1 MPLLIAVSGFKDSG
15 KTSLARAL
23 LTELSGRGLSLAFMK
38 HTDRDVLSPAG
49 TDTGGIESQGIP
61 CAYWGN
67 DGLRMELPAAAPNS
81 DTIAA
86 LFPEK
91 DIVIV
96 EGAKSISMPR
106 IWVGSAESA
115 PPEVKGVFACF
126 DRAAEKG
133 DGRFLYVPGE
143 ENELAD
149 RIAAFH
155 ERFANVRCVRVAVR
169 GKRLPLKP
177 FVAEMIRGSI
187 AGLLLPLK
195 GIDSLKEGADIH
207 LARSE

>member
-23 LTELSGRGLSLAFMK
+23 LEELSGRGLSLAFMK
-38 HTDRDVLSPAG
+38 HTDRNVLSPAG
-49 TDTGGIESQGIP
+49 TDTGGIESRGIP

-67 DGLRMELPAAAPNS
+67 DGLRMELPATAPNR

-91 DIVIV
+91 DIVVV
-96 EGAKSISMPR
+96 EGAKSIPMPR
-106 IWVGSAESA
+106 IWAGAAESV
-115 PPEVKGVFACF
+115 PSEVKGVFACF
-126 DRAAEKG
+126 DRKAGKG
-133 DGRFLYVPGE
+133 DGKYLYVPGE
-143 ENELAD
+143 ERALAE

-155 ERFANVRCVRVAVR
+155 ERFANVWRVRVAVR

-195 GIDSLKEGADIH
+195 GMDSLKEGADIH
-207 LARSE
+207 LAGSE

>member
-207 LARSE
+207 LACSE

>member
-23 LTELSGRGLSLAFMK
+23 LEELSGQGLSVAFMK
-38 HTDRDVLSPAG
+38 HTDRNVLSPAG
-49 TDTGGIESQGIP
+49 TDTGGIESRGIP

-67 DGLRMELPAAAPNS
+67 DGLRMELPVAAPS
-81 DTIAA
+81 RDMIAA

-91 DIVIV
+91 DIVVV
-96 EGAKSISMPR
+96 EGAKSIPMPR
-106 IWVGSAESA
+106 IWAGAAESV
-115 PPEVKGVFACF
+115 PSEVKGVFACF
-126 DRAAEKG
+126 DRKAGKG
-133 DGRFLYVPGE
+133 DGKYLYVPGE
-143 ENELAD
+143 ERALAE

-155 ERFANVRCVRVAVR
+155 ERFANVWRVRVAVR

-195 GIDSLKEGADIH
+195 GMDSLKEGADIH
-207 LARSE
+207 LAGSD

>member
-187 AGLLLPLK
+187 AGL
-195 GIDSLKEGADIH
+195 
-207 LARSE
+207 

>member
-23 LTELSGRGLSLAFMK
+23 LEELSGRGLSLAFMK

>member
-23 LTELSGRGLSLAFMK
+23 LEELSGRGLSLAFMK
-38 HTDRDVLSPAG
+38 HTDRNVLSPAG
-49 TDTGGIESQGIP
+49 TDTGGIESRGIP

-67 DGLRMELPAAAPNS
+67 DGLRMELPAAAP
-81 DTIAA
+81 DRDAIAA

-91 DIVIV
+91 DIVVV
-96 EGAKSISMPR
+96 EGAKSIPMPR
-106 IWVGSAESA
+106 IWAGAAESV
-115 PPEVKGVFACF
+115 PSEVKGVFACF
-126 DRAAEKG
+126 DRKAGKG
-133 DGRFLYVPGE
+133 DGKYLYVPGE
-143 ENELAD
+143 ERALAE

-155 ERFANVRCVRVAVR
+155 ERFANVRRVRVAVR

-195 GIDSLKEGADIH
+195 GMDSLKKGADIH
-207 LARSE
+207 LAGSE

>member
-23 LTELSGRGLSLAFMK
+23 LEELSGRGLSLAFMK
-38 HTDRDVLSPAG
+38 HTDRNVLSPAG
-49 TDTGGIESQGIP
+49 TDTGGIESRGIP

-67 DGLRMELPAAAPNS
+67 DGLRMELPATAPNR

-91 DIVIV
+91 DIVVV
-96 EGAKSISMPR
+96 EGAKSIPMPR
-106 IWVGSAESA
+106 IWAGAAESV
-115 PPEVKGVFACF
+115 PSEVKGVFACF
-126 DRAAEKG
+126 DRKAGKG
-133 DGRFLYVPGE
+133 DGKYLYVPGE
-143 ENELAD
+143 ERALAE
-149 RIAAFH
+149 RIAAFY
-155 ERFANVRCVRVAVR
+155 ERFANVRRVRVAVR

-195 GIDSLKEGADIH
+195 GMDSLKKGADIH
-207 LARSE
+207 LAGSE